1 MQSTSNQWSEQLLMQ
16 LAGLESQTLPNSAL
30 YIVGL
35 PIGNAA
41 DITLRA
47 LWVLT
52 SADVIAAE
60 DTRETKKLLERFSI
74 SVPTVSVREHNE
86 IAQSHMIIER
96 LQKGEKVAMVTD
108 AGTPAVSDPG
118 ARLVREVLKAG
129 FRVIPIPGASAV
141 ITALSAA
148 GLEPAGFQFV
158 GFLPP
163 QAKAR
168 REVLSALLGQKGSF
182 VLYEAPHRIKEVLKD
197 LGELSQPER
206 RVVVARELTK
216 KFETFC
222 VMSAQELSEW
232 LKSYEPKG
240 EYVILVDVA
249 PESDLLELSQKDKQ
263 WIRALASAMPS
274 SKAAAAAAKI
284 IGCSRDDIYKWLLM
298 EKNAG

>member
-1 MQSTSNQWSEQLLMQ
+1 MQ
-16 LAGLESQTLPNSAL
+16 LAGLDTQTFPNSTL

-47 LWVLT
+47 LWVLAG
-52 SADVIAAE
+52 ADVIAAE

-86 IAQSHMIIER
+86 IAQSNMIIER
-96 LQKGEKVAMVTD
+96 LKKGEKVAMVTD

-129 FRVIPIPGASAV
+129 FRVVPLPGASAV
-141 ITALSAA
+141 VTALSAA
-148 GLEPAGFQFV
+148 GLEPAGFHFV

-163 QAKAR
+163 QPKAR
-168 REVLSALLGQKGSF
+168 HEALRTLLGQKESF
-182 VLYEAPHRIKEVLKD
+182 VLYEAPHRIKDVLMD
-197 LGELSQPER
+197 LAQLAQPER

-216 KFETFC
+216 KFETFS
-222 VMSAQELSEW
+222 VLSAAELSDW
-232 LKSYEPKG
+232 TQAHEPRG

-249 PESDLLELSQKDKQ
+249 AQTDTFDLSEKDKQ
-263 WIRALASAMPS
+263 WLRALAGTMPS

-284 IGCSRDDIYKWLLM
+284 IGCSRDEVYRWLLS
-298 EKNAG
+298 EKSSG

>member
-16 LAGLESQTLPNSAL
+16 LAGLDTQTFPESTL

-47 LWVLT
+47 LWVLAG
-52 SADVIAAE
+52 ADVIAAE

-86 IAQSHMIIER
+86 IAQSNMIIER
-96 LQKGEKVAMVTD
+96 LKKGEKVAMVTD

-129 FRVIPIPGASAV
+129 FRVVPIPGASAV
-141 ITALSAA
+141 VTALSAA
-148 GLEPAGFQFV
+148 GLEPAGFHFV

-163 QAKAR
+163 QSKAR
-168 REVLSALLGQKGSF
+168 REALRALLGQKDSF
-182 VLYEAPHRIKEVLKD
+182 VLYEAPHRIKDVLMD
-197 LGELSQPER
+197 LAQLAQPER

-216 KFETFC
+216 KFETFS
-222 VMSAQELSEW
+222 VLTAAELADW
-232 LKSYEPKG
+232 TQAHDARG
-240 EYVILVDVA
+240 EYVILIDVA
-249 PESDLLELSQKDKQ
+249 PQTGTFELSEKDKQ
-263 WIRALASAMPS
+263 WLRVLADALPA
-274 SKAAAAAAKI
+274 SKAAAATAKI
-284 IGCSRDDIYKWLLM
+284 IGCSRDEVYRWLLS
-298 EKNAG
+298 EKSSG

>member
-74 SVPTVSVREHNE
+74 SVPTVIVREHNE

-168 REVLSALLGQKGSF
+168 REALSALLGQKGSF

>member
-168 REVLSALLGQKGSF
+168 REALSALLGQKGSF

>member
-1 MQSTSNQWSEQLLMQ
+1 MQSTSNQWSKQLLMQ
-16 LAGLESQTLPNSAL
+16 MAGLESQILSDSTL
-30 YIVGL
+30 YVVGL

-47 LWVLT
+47 LWVLAK
-52 SADVIAAE
+52 ADVIAAE

-96 LQKGEKVAMVTD
+96 LKKGEKVAMVTD

-118 ARLVREVLKAG
+118 ARLVREVLNQG
-129 FRVIPIPGASAV
+129 FRVVPVPGASAV

-148 GLEPAGFQFV
+148 GLEPSGFNFV

-168 REVLSALLGQKGSF
+168 HEALISLLGQKESF
-182 VLYEAPHRIKEVLKD
+182 VLYEAPHRVKDVLED
-197 LGELSQPER
+197 LASLAQPQR

-216 KFETFC
+216 KFETFT
-222 VMSAQELSEW
+222 VLKAFELSDW
-232 LKSYEPKG
+232 VKNHDPRG
-240 EYVILVDVA
+240 EYVVLIDEA
-249 PESDLLELSQKDKQ
+249 PEEQEFKLTEKDKK
-263 WIRALASAMPS
+263 WIKALAVAMPT
-274 SKAAAAAAKI
+274 SKVAATAAKI
-284 IGCSRDDIYKWLLM
+284 IGSSREEIYQWLLS
-298 EKNAG
+298 EKKN

>member
-1 MQSTSNQWSEQLLMQ
+1 MQSISNQWSEQLLMQ
-16 LAGLESQTLPNSAL
+16 MAGLESQTLPESTL

-47 LWVLT
+47 LWVLAR
-52 SADVIAAE
+52 ADVIAAE

-96 LQKGEKVAMVTD
+96 LQKGEKVALVTD

-118 ARLVREVLKAG
+118 ARVVREVLKHG
-129 FRVIPIPGASAV
+129 FRVMPIPGASAV

-148 GLEPAGFQFV
+148 GLEPAGFHFF

-168 REVLSALLGQKGSF
+168 RQALGELLGRQESF
-182 VLYEAPHRIKEVLKD
+182 VLYEAPHRIKDVLND
-197 LGELSQPER
+197 LAELARSDR
-206 RVVVARELTK
+206 RIVVARELTK
-216 KFETFC
+216 KFETFT
-222 VMSAQELSEW
+222 VLNAEELASW
-232 LKSYEPKG
+232 SQSHEPRG
-240 EYVILVDVA
+240 EYVILVDQD
-249 PESDLLELSQKDKQ
+249 PGEETFNLSDKDQQ
-263 WIRALASAMPS
+263 WIRALCNAMPA
-274 SKAAAAAAKI
+274 SKAAATAAKI
-284 IGCSRDDIYKWLLM
+284 IGENREDVYRWILS
-298 EKNAG
+298 EKQNG

>member
-1 MQSTSNQWSEQLLMQ
+1 MQSKSNQWSEQLLMQ
-16 LAGLESQTLPNSAL
+16 MAGLESQTLPDSTL
-30 YIVGL
+30 YVVGL

-47 LWVLT
+47 LWVLAG
-52 SADVIAAE
+52 ADIIAAE

-108 AGTPAVSDPG
+108 AGTPAVSEPG
-118 ARLVREVLKAG
+118 ARLVREVIKHG

-148 GLEPAGFQFV
+148 GLEPAGFHFV

-163 QAKAR
+163 QTKAR
-168 REVLSALLGQKGSF
+168 HEALSSLVGQADSF
-182 VLYEAPHRIKEVLKD
+182 VLYEAPHRIKDVLSD
-197 LGELSQPER
+197 LGELAQPER
-206 RVVVARELTK
+206 RIVVARELTK
-216 KFETFC
+216 KFETFS
-222 VMSAQELSEW
+222 VMPAKELCAWSQHHD
-232 LKSYEPKG
+232 PRG

-249 PESDLLELSQKDKQ
+249 PQSETFQLNEKDKK
-263 WIRALASAMPS
+263 WIRALASAMS
-274 SKAAAAAAKI
+274 ASKAAATAAKI
-284 IGCSRDDIYKWLLM
+284 VGSTRDEIYRWLLS
-298 EKNAG
+298 EKENA

>member
-16 LAGLESQTLPNSAL
+16 LAGLDTQTFPNSTL

-47 LWVLT
+47 LWVLAG
-52 SADVIAAE
+52 ADVIAAE

-86 IAQSHMIIER
+86 IAQSNMIIER
-96 LQKGEKVAMVTD
+96 LKKGEKVAMVTD

-129 FRVIPIPGASAV
+129 FRVVPIPGASAV
-141 ITALSAA
+141 VTALSAA
-148 GLEPAGFQFV
+148 GLEPAGFHFV

-163 QAKAR
+163 QPKAR
-168 REVLSALLGQKGSF
+168 HEALRTLLGQKESF
-182 VLYEAPHRIKEVLKD
+182 VLYEAPHRIKDVLMD
-197 LGELSQPER
+197 LAQLAQPER

-216 KFETFC
+216 KFETFS
-222 VMSAQELSEW
+222 VLSAAELSDW
-232 LKSYEPKG
+232 TQAHEPRG

-249 PESDLLELSQKDKQ
+249 AQTDTFDLSEKDKQ
-263 WIRALASAMPS
+263 WLRALAGTMPA

-284 IGCSRDDIYKWLLM
+284 IGCSRDEVYRWLLS
-298 EKNAG
+298 EKSSG

>member
-16 LAGLESQTLPNSAL
+16 LAGLDTQTFPDSTL

-47 LWVLT
+47 LWVLAG
-52 SADVIAAE
+52 ADVIAAE

-86 IAQSHMIIER
+86 IAQSNMIIER
-96 LQKGEKVAMVTD
+96 LKKGEKVAMVTD

-118 ARLVREVLKAG
+118 ARLVREVLRAG
-129 FRVIPIPGASAV
+129 FRVVPIPGASAV
-141 ITALSAA
+141 VTALSAA
-148 GLEPAGFQFV
+148 GLEPAGFHFV

-163 QAKAR
+163 QPKAR
-168 REVLSALLGQKGSF
+168 HEALRTLLGQKESF
-182 VLYEAPHRIKEVLKD
+182 VLYEAPHRIKDVLMD
-197 LGELSQPER
+197 LAQLAQPER

-216 KFETFC
+216 KFETFS
-222 VMSAQELSEW
+222 VLSAAELSDW
-232 LKSYEPKG
+232 TQAHEPRG

-249 PESDLLELSQKDKQ
+249 SQTDTFDLSEKDKQ
-263 WIRALASAMPS
+263 WLRALAGTMPA
-274 SKAAAAAAKI
+274 SKAAAAAASCRC
-284 IGCSRDDIYKWLLM
+284 GCRTFDPIAASGL
-298 EKNAG
+298 

>member
-16 LAGLESQTLPNSAL
+16 LAGLDTQTFPDSTL

-47 LWVLT
+47 LWVLAG
-52 SADVIAAE
+52 ADVIAAE

-86 IAQSHMIIER
+86 IAQSNMIIER
-96 LQKGEKVAMVTD
+96 LKKGEKVAMVTD

-129 FRVIPIPGASAV
+129 FRVVPIPGASAV
-141 ITALSAA
+141 VTALSAA
-148 GLEPAGFQFV
+148 GLEPAGFRFV

-163 QAKAR
+163 QPKAR
-168 REVLSALLGQKGSF
+168 HEALRTLLGQKDSF
-182 VLYEAPHRIKEVLKD
+182 VLYEAPHRIKDVLMD
-197 LGELSQPER
+197 LAQLAQPER

-216 KFETFC
+216 KFETFS
-222 VMSAQELSEW
+222 VLSAAELSDW
-232 LKSYEPKG
+232 TQAHEPRG

-249 PESDLLELSQKDKQ
+249 AQTDTFDLSEKDKQ
-263 WIRALASAMPS
+263 WLRSLAGTMPA

-284 IGCSRDDIYKWLLM
+284 IGCSRDEVYRWLLS
-298 EKNAG
+298 EKSSG

>member
-16 LAGLESQTLPNSAL
+16 LAGLDTQTFPNSTL

-47 LWVLT
+47 LWVLAG
-52 SADVIAAE
+52 ADVIAAE

-86 IAQSHMIIER
+86 IAQSNMIIER
-96 LQKGEKVAMVTD
+96 LKKGEKVAMVTD

-129 FRVIPIPGASAV
+129 FRVVPLPGASAV
-141 ITALSAA
+141 VTALSAA
-148 GLEPAGFQFV
+148 GLEPAGFHFV

-163 QAKAR
+163 QPKAR
-168 REVLSALLGQKGSF
+168 HEALRTLLGQKESF
-182 VLYEAPHRIKEVLKD
+182 VLYEAPHRIKDVLMD
-197 LGELSQPER
+197 LAQLAQPER

-216 KFETFC
+216 KFETFS
-222 VMSAQELSEW
+222 VLSAAELSDW
-232 LKSYEPKG
+232 TQAHEPRG

-249 PESDLLELSQKDKQ
+249 AQTDTFDLSEKDKQ
-263 WIRALASAMPS
+263 WLRALAGTMPA

-284 IGCSRDDIYKWLLM
+284 IGCSRDEVYRWLLS
-298 EKNAG
+298 EKSSG

>member
-168 REVLSALLGQKGSF
+168 REALSALLGQKGSF

-232 LKSYEPKG
+232 LKFYEPKG

>member
-16 LAGLESQTLPNSAL
+16 LAGLDTQTFPSSTL

-47 LWVLT
+47 LWVLAG
-52 SADVIAAE
+52 ADVIAAE

-86 IAQSHMIIER
+86 IAQSNMIIER
-96 LQKGEKVAMVTD
+96 LKKGEKVAMVTD

-129 FRVIPIPGASAV
+129 FRVVPLPGASAV
-141 ITALSAA
+141 VTALSAA
-148 GLEPAGFQFV
+148 GLEPAGFHFV

-163 QAKAR
+163 QPKAR
-168 REVLSALLGQKGSF
+168 HEALRTLLGQKESF
-182 VLYEAPHRIKEVLKD
+182 VLYEAPHRIKDVLMD
-197 LGELSQPER
+197 LAQLAQPER

-216 KFETFC
+216 KFETFS
-222 VMSAQELSEW
+222 VLSAAELSDW
-232 LKSYEPKG
+232 TQAHEPRG

-249 PESDLLELSQKDKQ
+249 AQTDTFDLSEKDKQ
-263 WIRALASAMPS
+263 WLRALAGTMPA

-284 IGCSRDDIYKWLLM
+284 IGCSRDEVYRWLLS
-298 EKNAG
+298 EKSSG

>member
-1 MQSTSNQWSEQLLMQ
+1 MQSISNQWSEQLLMQ
-16 LAGLESQTLPNSAL
+16 MAGLESQTLPESTL

-35 PIGNAA
+35 PIGNTA

-47 LWVLT
+47 LWVLAR
-52 SADVIAAE
+52 ADVIAAE

-96 LQKGEKVAMVTD
+96 LQKGEKVALVTD

-118 ARLVREVLKAG
+118 ARVVREVLKHG
-129 FRVIPIPGASAV
+129 FRVMPIPGASAV

-148 GLEPAGFQFV
+148 GLEPAGFHFF

-168 REVLSALLGQKGSF
+168 RQALGELLGRKESF
-182 VLYEAPHRIKEVLKD
+182 VLYEAPHRIKDVLND
-197 LGELSQPER
+197 LAELARPDR
-206 RVVVARELTK
+206 RIVVARELTK
-216 KFETFC
+216 KFETFT
-222 VMSAQELSEW
+222 VLNAEELASW
-232 LKSYEPKG
+232 SQSHEPRG
-240 EYVILVDVA
+240 EYVILVDQD
-249 PESDLLELSQKDKQ
+249 PGEETFNLSDKDQQ
-263 WIRALASAMPS
+263 WIRALCNAMPA

-284 IGCSRDDIYKWLLM
+284 IGANREDVYRWILS
-298 EKNAG
+298 EKQNG

>member
-1 MQSTSNQWSEQLLMQ
+1 MQSKSNQWSEQLLMQ
-16 LAGLESQTLPNSAL
+16 MAGLESQTFPNSAL

-35 PIGNAA
+35 PIGNTA

-47 LWVLT
+47 LWVLAG
-52 SADVIAAE
+52 ADVIAAE

-74 SVPTVSVREHNE
+74 AVPTVSVREHNE

-118 ARLVREVLKAG
+118 ARLVREVLRHG

-148 GLEPAGFQFV
+148 GLEPAGFHFV

-168 REVLSALLGQKGSF
+168 REALSALVGQKDSF
-182 VLYEAPHRIKEVLKD
+182 VLYEAPHRIIDVLKD
-197 LGELSQPER
+197 LGEFAQPDR

-216 KFETFC
+216 KFETFA
-222 VMSAQELSEW
+222 VLTAKELPQW
-232 LKSYEPKG
+232 LKTHEPRG
-240 EYVILVDVA
+240 EYVILIDVA
-249 PESDLLELSQKDKQ
+249 PESENLDLSEKDKK
-263 WIRALASAMPS
+263 WIRALAQAMPA

-284 IGCSRDDIYKWLLM
+284 IGCSRDEVYQWLLSQ
-298 EKNAG
+298 KNN

>member
-1 MQSTSNQWSEQLLMQ
+1 MQSTSNQWSEHLLMQ

-168 REVLSALLGQKGSF
+168 REALSALLGQKGSF

-249 PESDLLELSQKDKQ
+249 PESDLMELSQKDKQ
-263 WIRALASAMPS
+263 CIRALASAMPS

>member
-1 MQSTSNQWSEQLLMQ
+1 MQSTSNQWSEQLIMQ

-168 REVLSALLGQKGSF
+168 REALSALLGQKGSF

-232 LKSYEPKG
+232 LQSYEPKG

-249 PESDLLELSQKDKQ
+249 PESNLLELSQKDKQ
-263 WIRALASAMPS
+263 WIRVLASAMPS

-298 EKNAG
+298 EKNAD

>member
-1 MQSTSNQWSEQLLMQ
+1 M
-16 LAGLESQTLPNSAL
+16 
-30 YIVGL
+30 
-35 PIGNAA
+35 
-41 DITLRA
+41 
-47 LWVLT
+47 
-52 SADVIAAE
+52 
-60 DTRETKKLLERFSI
+60 
-74 SVPTVSVREHNE
+74 REHNE

-168 REVLSALLGQKGSF
+168 REALSALLGQKGSF

>member
-168 REVLSALLGQKGSF
+168 REALSALLGQKGSF

-232 LKSYEPKG
+232 LQSYEPKG

-263 WIRALASAMPS
+263 WIRVLASAVPS

-298 EKNAG
+298 EKNAD

>member
-168 REVLSALLGQKGSF
+168 REALSALLGQKGSF

-249 PESDLLELSQKDKQ
+249 PESNLLELSQKDKQ

-298 EKNAG
+298 EKSAG

>member
-1 MQSTSNQWSEQLLMQ
+1 MQSISNQWSEQLLMQ
-16 LAGLESQTLPNSAL
+16 MAGLESQTLPESTL

-35 PIGNAA
+35 PIGNTA

-47 LWVLT
+47 LWVLAR
-52 SADVIAAE
+52 ADVIAAE

-96 LQKGEKVAMVTD
+96 LQKGEKVALVTD

-118 ARLVREVLKAG
+118 ARVVREVLKHG
-129 FRVIPIPGASAV
+129 FRVMPIPGASAV

-148 GLEPAGFQFV
+148 GLEPAGFHFF

-168 REVLSALLGQKGSF
+168 RQALGELLGRQESF
-182 VLYEAPHRIKEVLKD
+182 VLYEAPHRIKDVLND
-197 LGELSQPER
+197 LAELARPDR
-206 RVVVARELTK
+206 RIVVARELTK
-216 KFETFC
+216 KFETFT
-222 VMSAQELSEW
+222 VLNAEELASW
-232 LKSYEPKG
+232 SQSHEPRG
-240 EYVILVDVA
+240 EYVILVDQD
-249 PESDLLELSQKDKQ
+249 PGEETFNLSDKDQQ
-263 WIRALASAMPS
+263 WIRALCNAMPT

-284 IGCSRDDIYKWLLM
+284 IGANREDVYRWILS
-298 EKNAG
+298 EKQNG

>member
-1 MQSTSNQWSEQLLMQ
+1 MQSISNQWSEQLLMQ
-16 LAGLESQTLPNSAL
+16 MAGLESQTLPESTL

-35 PIGNAA
+35 PIGNTA

-47 LWVLT
+47 LWVLAR
-52 SADVIAAE
+52 ADVIAAE

-96 LQKGEKVAMVTD
+96 LQKGEKVALVTD

-118 ARLVREVLKAG
+118 ARVVREVLKHG
-129 FRVIPIPGASAV
+129 FRVMPIPGASAV

-148 GLEPAGFQFV
+148 GLEPAGFHFF

-168 REVLSALLGQKGSF
+168 RQALGELLGRKESF
-182 VLYEAPHRIKEVLKD
+182 VLYEAPHRIKDVLND
-197 LGELSQPER
+197 LAELARPDR
-206 RVVVARELTK
+206 RIVVARELTK
-216 KFETFC
+216 KFETFT
-222 VMSAQELSEW
+222 VLNAEELASW
-232 LKSYEPKG
+232 SQSHEPRG
-240 EYVILVDVA
+240 EYVILVDQDPGEEA
-249 PESDLLELSQKDKQ
+249 FNLSDKDQQ
-263 WIRALASAMPS
+263 WIRALCNAMPT

-284 IGCSRDDIYKWLLM
+284 IGANREDVYRWILS
-298 EKNAG
+298 EKQNG

>member
-16 LAGLESQTLPNSAL
+16 LAGLDTQTFPDSTL

-47 LWVLT
+47 LWVLAG
-52 SADVIAAE
+52 ADVIAAE

-86 IAQSHMIIER
+86 IAQSNMIIER
-96 LQKGEKVAMVTD
+96 LKKGEKVAMVTD

-129 FRVIPIPGASAV
+129 FRVVPIPGASAV
-141 ITALSAA
+141 VTALSAA
-148 GLEPAGFQFV
+148 GLEPAGFHFV

-163 QAKAR
+163 QSKAR
-168 REVLSALLGQKGSF
+168 REALRALLGQKDSF
-182 VLYEAPHRIKEVLKD
+182 VLYEAPHRIKDVLMD
-197 LGELSQPER
+197 LAQLAQPER

-216 KFETFC
+216 KFETFS
-222 VMSAQELSEW
+222 VLTAAELADW
-232 LKSYEPKG
+232 TQAHDARG
-240 EYVILVDVA
+240 EYVILIDVA
-249 PESDLLELSQKDKQ
+249 PQTDTFELNEKDKQ
-263 WIRALASAMPS
+263 WLRVLADALPA

-284 IGCSRDDIYKWLLM
+284 IGCSRDEVYRWLLS
-298 EKNAG
+298 EKSSG

>member
-1 MQSTSNQWSEQLLMQ
+1 MQ
-16 LAGLESQTLPNSAL
+16 LAGLDTQTFPNSTL

-47 LWVLT
+47 LWVLAG
-52 SADVIAAE
+52 ADVIAAE

-86 IAQSHMIIER
+86 IAQSNMIIER
-96 LQKGEKVAMVTD
+96 LKKGEKVAMVTD

-129 FRVIPIPGASAV
+129 FRVVPIPGASAV
-141 ITALSAA
+141 VTALSAA
-148 GLEPAGFQFV
+148 GLEPAGFHFV

-163 QAKAR
+163 QPKAR
-168 REVLSALLGQKGSF
+168 HEALRTLLGQKESF
-182 VLYEAPHRIKEVLKD
+182 VLYEAPHRIKDVLMD
-197 LGELSQPER
+197 LAQLAQPER

-216 KFETFC
+216 KFETFS
-222 VMSAQELSEW
+222 VLSAAELSDW
-232 LKSYEPKG
+232 TQAHEPRG

-249 PESDLLELSQKDKQ
+249 AQTDTFDLSEKDKQ
-263 WIRALASAMPS
+263 WLRALAGTMPA

-284 IGCSRDDIYKWLLM
+284 IGCSRDEVYRWLLS
-298 EKNAG
+298 EKSSG

>member
-35 PIGNAA
+35 PIGNVA

-232 LKSYEPKG
+232 LKFYEPKG

>member
-168 REVLSALLGQKGSF
+168 REALSALLGQKGSF

-232 LKSYEPKG
+232 LQSYEPKG

-263 WIRALASAMPS
+263 WIRVLASAMPS

-298 EKNAG
+298 EKNAD